1 MLNPKD
7 NRIARQFKTRL
18 QKLTPLVRVVVYGSR
33 ARGEADPDSDLD
45 VFIEVPYLTPALR
58 RKISELAW
66 EIGFEHDIVISTFAV
81 TPQNISEGPLGANPI
96 LKAIER
102 DGVPL

>member
-7 NRIARQFKTRL
+7 KRIARRFKTRL
-18 QKLTPLVRVVVYGSR
+18 KKLTPLGRIMVYGSR
-33 ARGEADPDSDLD
+33 ARGDAAPGSDLD
-45 VFIEVPYLTPALR
+45 IFIEVPNLTPALR

-66 EIGFEHDIVISTFAV
+66 EIGFDQDIIISTFAV
-81 TPQNISEGPLGANPI
+81 IPEYISEGPLGANP
-96 LKAIER
+96 LVKAIER